1 MDALSERGP
10 SAQKQSIEELQKRYQ
25 RLNERKFKAEANLET
40 ARQQLDRLKQE
51 AREKYGTDD
60 VAELGKQLD
69 AMQDENELKR
79 SKYQA
84 DLDRIERD
92 LAAVEE
98 KFAAAEQASNGNGE

>member
-1 MDALSERGP
+1 MNALSERGP
-10 SAQKQSIEELQKRYQ
+10 SAPKQSIDQLQKRYQ
-25 RLNERKFKAEANLET
+25 QLHERKIKAETNLDH

-60 VAELGKQLD
+60 VAELGKKLD
-69 AMQDENELKR
+69 AMRNENELKR

-98 KFAAAEQASNGNGE
+98 KFAAVEQTSNGNGE

>member
-1 MDALSERGP
+1 MI
-10 SAQKQSIEELQKRYQ
+10 AQSDRSPHADEQSIEQLQKRYQ

-40 ARQQLDRLKQE
+40 AKQQLERLQRE

-60 VAELGKQLD
+60 VAELGKKLE
-69 AMQDENELKR
+69 AMRNENEVKR

-92 LAAVEE
+92 LAAVEDR
-98 KFAAAEQASNGNGE
+98 FAAAQEPPSGNGE

>member
-1 MDALSERGP
+1 MDH
-10 SAQKQSIEELQKRYQ
+10 
-25 RLNERKFKAEANLET
+25 

-60 VAELGKQLD
+60 VVELGKKLD
-69 AMQDENELKR
+69 AMRNENELKR

-92 LAAVEE
+92 LAAAEE
-98 KFAAAEQASNGNGE
+98 KFAAAEQTSNGNGE